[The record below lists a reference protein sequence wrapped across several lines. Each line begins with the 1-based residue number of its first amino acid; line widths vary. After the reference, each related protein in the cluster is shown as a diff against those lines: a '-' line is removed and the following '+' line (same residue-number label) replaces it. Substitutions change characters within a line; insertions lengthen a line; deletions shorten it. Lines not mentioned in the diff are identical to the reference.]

1 MLLEWQ
7 HKIEGKINW
16 YITKLAP
23 STTKAFVVL
32 LNNHMNVKLNS
43 HTLDSH
49 HK

>member
-1 MLLEWQ
+1 MFLEWQ

-16 YITKLAP
+16 YITNLAP

-32 LNNHMNVKLNS
+32 LNNHMIIKLNS